1 MADVVKN
8 FTFLDQAGVSTLTTA
23 LLKQVNVKIND
34 RAVDALSASS
44 DAYHFLTAAA
54 LYGLLGATDA
64 DGTGATINDKIAAL
78 KTLVGANATAVAGDG
93 SVFGAIKQVVADI
106 GDADSATG
114 AGDTVYDAIK
124 ALDVKVA
131 GLTHLTIETF
141 VGDITAMEV
150 ADVKTD
156 KLYFVKAD
164 ESDQTWELYVATK
177 DESNVVTWI
186 NVGDTSVDL
195 ANYFKHGDLTAMT
208 DDAITTAVANAYAA
222 SADPTVVA

>member
-1 MADVVKN
+1 MPETVVKN

-54 LYGLLGATDA
+54 LFGLLGATDA
-64 DGTGATINDKIAAL
+64 DGSGTTINDKIAAL
-78 KTLVGANATAVAGDG
+78 KTLVGQNATAVAGDG
-93 SVFGAIKQVVADI
+93 SVFGAIKQVIADI

-124 ALDVKVA
+124 TLDTKVN
-131 GLTHLTIETF
+131 GLTHLTIETY
-141 VGDITAMEV
+141 VGSVEDI
-150 ADVKTD
+150 ADPKTD

-164 ESDQTWELYVATK
+164 ESDQTWELYVATNVT
-177 DESNVVTWI
+177 ESSVDWV

-195 ANYFKHGDLTAMT
+195 ANYFKHGDLTAMA
-208 DDAITTAVANAYAA
+208 DDAITAAVAAAYAA

>member
-1 MADVVKN
+1 MADPIKN

-64 DGTGATINDKIAAL
+64 DGTGTTINDKIAAL
-78 KTLVGANATAVAGDG
+78 KTLVGQNATAVAGDG
-93 SVFGAIKQVVADI
+93 SVFGAIKQLIADI
-106 GDADSATG
+106 GDADTATG
-114 AGDTVYDAIK
+114 TGETVYDAIK
-124 ALDVKVA
+124 TLDTKVD
-131 GLTHLTIETF
+131 GLTHLTIETY
-141 VGDITAMEV
+141 VGDV
-150 ADVKTD
+150 ADIQDPKTD
-156 KLYFVKAD
+156 KLYFVKSTED
-164 ESDQTWELYVATK
+164 DPTWELYVATK
-177 DESNVVTWI
+177 NSDTVTWI

-195 ANYFKHGDLTAMT
+195 ANYFKHGDLTAMG
-208 DDAITTAVANAYAA
+208 DDAIKDAVAAAYAA